1 MADMTYEKIKETI
14 QDAIA
19 HQTRSVMDWHFGDP
33 VYDDEGEPADD
44 LAGVPGFRELVGRQ
58 HWTNFKLWHVEDRAR
73 RKDVDAK
80 VIADCKYAIDGL
92 NQKRNDLIERV
103 DECLIGMLSPLLP
116 EGGAD
121 RYNTETVGAALDR
134 LSIQALKIY
143 HMKEQCNRKDVDG
156 SHIDQCNAKVL
167 TLVQQHDDL
176 ARAILE
182 LIDEYAA
189 GTKKPKVYFQFKMY
203 NDPSLNPELY
213 ANKK

>member
-1 MADMTYEKIKETI
+1 MADINFDTIKETI
-14 QDAIA
+14 RDAIA
-19 HQTRSVMDWHFGDP
+19 HQIRSVMDWHYGEP
-33 VYDDEGEPADD
+33 VYEMEPEGD
-44 LAGVPGFRELVGRQ
+44 LHGVAGFRELVGRQ
-58 HWTNFKLWHVEDRAR
+58 HWANFQLWHVEDRAR
-73 RKDVDAK
+73 RQDVDAK
-80 VIADCKYAIDGL
+80 IIADCKHAIDKL

-103 DECLIGMLSPLLP
+103 DGCLVGMLMPVLP

-143 HMKEQCNRKDVDG
+143 HMKEQCRRKDVDEA
-156 SHIDQCNAKVL
+156 HVEQCNAKVGVL
-167 TLVQQHDDL
+167 GQQHEDL
-176 ARAILE
+176 EQAILE

-213 ANKK
+213 ENKK

>member
-1 MADMTYEKIKETI
+1 MADITIEKVKEI
-14 QDAIA
+14 IEDAIA
-19 HQTRSVMDWHFGDP
+19 HQTRSVTDWHFGEP
-33 VYDDEGEPADD
+33 VYDDEGDPKDD
-44 LAGVPGFRELVGRQ
+44 LCGEPGFRELVGRQ
-58 HWTNFKLWHVEDRAR
+58 HWANFKLWHVEDRAR
-73 RKDVDAK
+73 RKDVDAQ

-103 DECLIGMLSPLLP
+103 DECLISMLAPQLP
-116 EGGAD
+116 AD
-121 RYNTETVGAALDR
+121 APERYNTETVGAALDR

-143 HMKEQCNRKDVDG
+143 HMKEQCSRQDVDQDHVDAC
-156 SHIDQCNAKVL
+156 SLKVA
-167 TLVQQHDDL
+167 TLQQQHDDL
-176 ARAILE
+176 GRAILE

>member
-1 MADMTYEKIKETI
+1 MADMTIEKIKDII
-14 QDAIA
+14 QDAIN

-44 LAGVPGFRELVGRQ
+44 LCGEAGLRELVGRQ
-58 HWTNFKLWHVEDRAR
+58 HWANFKLWHVEDRAR

-80 VIADCKYAIDGL
+80 VIADCKYAIDKL

-103 DECLIGMLSPLLP
+103 DECLIAMLAPNLP
-116 EGGAD
+116 EDGAD

-143 HMKEQCNRKDVDG
+143 HMKEQCRRKDVDEG
-156 SHIDQCNAKVL
+156 HIDTCSVKVV
-167 TLVQQHDDL
+167 TLQQQHDDL
-176 ARAILE
+176 GRAIFE

-189 GTKKPKVYFQFKMY
+189 GSKRPKVYFQFKMY
-203 NDPSLNPELY
+203 NDPRLNPELY
-213 ANKK
+213 KNTK